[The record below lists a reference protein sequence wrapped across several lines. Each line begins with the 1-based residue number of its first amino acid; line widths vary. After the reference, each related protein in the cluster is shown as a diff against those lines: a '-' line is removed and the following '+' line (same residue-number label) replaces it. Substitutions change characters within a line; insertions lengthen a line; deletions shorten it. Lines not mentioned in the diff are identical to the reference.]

1 MKTYILTRIGLSI
14 PMILIILT
22 IVFFVLRVLPGNPVL
37 AMLGPKAPPSVVKA
51 MEHQMG
57 LDKPILVQYFD
68 YLKDIAHG
76 NFGQST
82 VTGMPVL
89 KELMQ
94 KFPATLELTIFAMI
108 VAVFIGIFYGTLA
121 AYKLGSPLD
130 VSARIYSIF
139 VYSFP
144 VFWFGLMLQLI
155 FGVWLHWL
163 PVSGESSPFMTP
175 DPTHTGLYV
184 VDAIINGQW
193 DVLKDSLEHLILPSL
208 TLGIVISSIFVR
220 MVRANVVLTLSQ
232 QFITAARARG
242 VKEKTVLFRHA
253 LKNALPPILTI
264 MGLQFA
270 LLLGGAVLTE
280 VTFSWPGI
288 GSYLVSRIHA
298 RDFTAIQ
305 GTIVFFAI
313 FVAIISILVDVIN
326 AWINPRVRY

>member
-1 MKTYILTRIGLSI
+1 
-14 PMILIILT
+14 
-22 IVFFVLRVLPGNPVL
+22 
-37 AMLGPKAPPSVVKA
+37 
-51 MEHQMG
+51 MG
-57 LDKPILVQYFD
+57 LDKPILVQYAD
-68 YLKDIAHG
+68 YLKNIAKG
-76 NFGQST
+76 DFGRST
-82 VTGMPVL
+82 VTSMPVL

-108 VAVFIGIFYGTLA
+108 VAVFIGIFYGTYA
-121 AYKLGSPLD
+121 AYHLGGPLD
-130 VSARIYSIF
+130 LSARIYSIF

-175 DPTHTGLYV
+175 DPIRTGLYV

-193 DVLKDSLEHLILPSL
+193 DVLKDALMHLILPSI
-208 TLGIVISSIFVR
+208 TLGVVISSIFVR
-220 MVRANVVLTLSQ
+220 MVRSNVVLTLSAQ
-232 QFITAARARG
+232 YTTAARARG
-242 VKEKTVLFRHA
+242 VKEKTVLFKHA

-298 RDFTAIQ
+298 RDFPAIQ

>member
-1 MKTYILTRIGLSI
+1 MKTYILTRIVLSI

-57 LDKPILVQYFD
+57 LDKPILVQYVD

-94 KFPATLELTIFAMI
+94 RFPATLELTIFSMI
-108 VAVFIGIFYGTLA
+108 VAVFIGIFYGTFA

-130 VSARIYSIF
+130 VSARVYSIF

-144 VFWFGLMLQLI
+144 VFWFGLMLQLV

-175 DPTHTGLYV
+175 SPIHTGLYV

-193 DVLKDSLEHLILPSL
+193 DVLKDSLEHLILPSI
-208 TLGIVISSIFVR
+208 TLGVVISSIFVR

-232 QFITAARARG
+232 QFVTAARARG

>member
-1 MKTYILTRIGLSI
+1 MKSYILTRIGLSI

-37 AMLGPKAPPSVVKA
+37 AMLGPKAPPEVVKQ
-51 MEHQMG
+51 MEHKMG
-57 LDKPILVQYFD
+57 LDKPILVQYVN
-68 YLKDIAHG
+68 YLKNIAQG
-76 NFGQST
+76 KFGEST
-82 VTGMPVL
+82 VTGMPVI

-108 VAVFIGIFYGTLA
+108 VAVFIGIFYGTYA
-121 AYKLGSPLD
+121 AYNLGNPID

-144 VFWFGLMLQLI
+144 VFWFGLMLQLV

-163 PVSGESSPFMTP
+163 PVSGEASPFMTP
-175 DPTHTGLYV
+175 DKTYTGMYV
-184 VDAIINGQW
+184 IDAIINGQW
-193 DVLKDSLEHLILPSL
+193 DVLKDSINHLILPSI
-208 TLGIVISSIFVR
+208 TLGVVISSIFVR

-232 QFITAARARG
+232 QFVVAARARG

-298 RDFTAIQ
+298 RDFPSIQ

>member
-57 LDKPILVQYFD
+57 LDKPILVQYVD

-208 TLGIVISSIFVR
+208 TLGIVTSSIFVR

>member
-1 MKTYILTRIGLSI
+1 MKSYILTRVFLSI
-14 PMILIILT
+14 PMVLIILT

-57 LDKPILVQYFD
+57 LDKPILVQYAD
-68 YLKDIAHG
+68 YLKNIAKG
-76 NFGQST
+76 DFGRST
-82 VTGMPVL
+82 VTSMPVL

-108 VAVFIGIFYGTLA
+108 VAVFIGIFYGTYA
-121 AYKLGSPLD
+121 AYHLGGPLD
-130 VSARIYSIF
+130 LSARIYSIF

-175 DPTHTGLYV
+175 DPIRTGLYV

-193 DVLKDSLEHLILPSL
+193 DVLKDALMHLILPSI
-208 TLGIVISSIFVR
+208 TLGVVISSIFVR
-220 MVRANVVLTLSQ
+220 MVRSNVVLTLSAQ
-232 QFITAARARG
+232 YTTAARARG
-242 VKEKTVLFRHA
+242 VKEKTVLFKHA

-298 RDFTAIQ
+298 RDFPAIQ

>member
-1 MKTYILTRIGLSI
+1 MKTYILTRVLLSI
-14 PMILIILT
+14 PMVLIILT

-57 LDKPILVQYFD
+57 LDKPIIVQYVD
-68 YLKDIAHG
+68 YLKDIARG
-76 NFGQST
+76 DFGRST
-82 VTGMPVL
+82 VTSRPVI
-89 KELMQ
+89 KELLQ
-94 KFPATLELTIFAMI
+94 RFPATLELTIFSMI
-108 VAVFIGIFYGTLA
+108 IAVLIGIFYGTYA
-121 AYKLGSPLD
+121 AYHLGSLLD

-175 DPTHTGLYV
+175 DHTYTGLYV
-184 VDAIINGQW
+184 VDAILNGQW
-193 DVLKDSLEHLILPSL
+193 DVLKDSLEHLILPSI
-208 TLGIVISSIFVR
+208 TLGVVISSIFVR
-220 MVRANVVLTLSQ
+220 MVRSNVVLALSS
-232 QFITAARARG
+232 QFVTAARARG

-298 RDFTAIQ
+298 RDFPAIQ
-305 GTIVFFAI
+305 GTVVFFAI

-326 AWINPRVRY
+326 AWIDPRVRY